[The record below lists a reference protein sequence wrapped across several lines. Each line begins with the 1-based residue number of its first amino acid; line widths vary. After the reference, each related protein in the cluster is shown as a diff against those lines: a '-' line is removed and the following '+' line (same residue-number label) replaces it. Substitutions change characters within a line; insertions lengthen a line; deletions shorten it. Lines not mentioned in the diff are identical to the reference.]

1 MAKKSAKKAVAPDPE
16 DVAAPVEDGGAGL
29 LDRDLSWLDFNARVL
44 ALAEDPSVPLLERL
58 KFLAIY
64 SANLDEFFMVRVAGL
79 AGRAAAGLGAA
90 APGGLEPAAQL
101 KAIRVRVLEL
111 AAQQA
116 AIFDALE
123 PTLAEAG
130 IRLGG
135 GQGIEPADQDEIRQ
149 RFEEQLFPV
158 LTPLAVDPGHP
169 FPYISNLSLN
179 LAVMVRDGHDGQR
192 RFARVKVP
200 PLLSRFQGTADG
212 ARLYPLDQVIVEHLP
227 MLFPG
232 MQIESAHPFRVTRNA
247 DLMVG
252 DEEADD
258 LLAAVEMQLRQRR
271 FGRAVRL
278 EVDAEMPLA
287 LRELLLRELQLGADD
302 LYEVD
307 HLLDLGSLS
316 ELYALNRPELKYPV
330 WTPVLPERLGT
341 DPGDIFSVLRSRD
354 VLLHHPYDSFSA
366 VEAFIDRAATDPDVL
381 AIKQTMYRTSL
392 ESAIPRA
399 LIRAAEAGKQVAVLV
414 ELTARFSEEVNIA
427 WARRLEE
434 AGVHVVYGL
443 VWLKTGCKATMVVRR
458 ERGELRRYC
467 HLGTGNYDAATA
479 RQYEDVGLL
488 TADEA
493 IGADLSDLF
502 NFLTG
507 YSRRNDYRKLAVAPF
522 ELRQQI
528 LKLIREASTAR
539 GGRIAMKMNNLVDDQ
554 IIEALYEASSAGCE
568 VDLLIRG
575 ICRLRPGVPGRSER
589 IRVRSIVGR
598 YLEHSRIFAFGQ
610 GDTTRY
616 FIGSADLTPS
626 NLDRRI
632 QLLCPVENAALAAR
646 LEEILAVNLA
656 ETSAGWALGPD
667 GVWGRVDG
675 RSTHSDFQQ
684 LAIERK
690 T

>member
-1 MAKKSAKKAVAPDPE
+1 MAKKTAKKETARQPE
-16 DVAAPVEDGGAGL
+16 EVAAPTEGDGRDL

-44 ALAEDPSVPLLERL
+44 ALAEDPGVPLLERL
-58 KFLAIY
+58 KFLAIF
-64 SANLDEFFMVRVAGL
+64 SANLDEFFMIRVAGL
-79 AGRAAAGLGAA
+79 AGRVAAGLGAA

-111 AAQQA
+111 VAQQT
-116 AIFDALE
+116 AIFKALV
-123 PTLAEAG
+123 PVLAEAG

-135 GQGIEPADQDEIRQ
+135 PEGVEPAHRDELRE

-179 LAVMVRDGHDGQR
+179 LAVMVRDGRDGQR

-200 PLLSRFQGTADG
+200 PLLARFQATADG
-212 ARLYPLDQVIVEHLP
+212 ARLYPLEQLIAEHLP

-232 MQIESAHPFRVTRNA
+232 MHVEGAHPFRVTRNA
-247 DLMVG
+247 DLTVS

-278 EVDAEMPLA
+278 AVDAGMPPSF
-287 LRELLLRELQLGADD
+287 RELLLRELQLGPDD
-302 LYEVD
+302 LYEID
-307 HLLDLGSLS
+307 HILDLGSLS
-316 ELYALNRPELKYPV
+316 ELYAINRPELKYPV
-330 WTPVLPERLGT
+330 WTPVPPEGLGAT
-341 DPGDIFSVLRSRD
+341 ATGDMFAVLRSRD
-354 VLLHHPYDSFSA
+354 VLLHHPYDSFGA

-392 ESAIPRA
+392 DSAIPRA

-443 VWLKTGCKATMVVRR
+443 VGLKTGCKATLVVRR

-467 HLGTGNYDAATA
+467 HLGSGNYDAATA

-502 NFLTG
+502 NYLTG
-507 YSRRNDYRKLAVAPF
+507 YSRRNDYRKLVVAPL
-522 ELRQQI
+522 ELREQI
-528 LKLIREASTAR
+528 IKLIRETSSAP
-539 GGRIAMKMNNLVDDQ
+539 GGRIAMKMNNLVDDE

-568 VDLLIRG
+568 IDLVIRG

-598 YLEHSRIFAFGQ
+598 YLEHSRIFAFSQ
-610 GDTTRY
+610 GGTGRY

-626 NLDRRI
+626 NLDRRVQI
-632 QLLCPVENAALAAR
+632 LCPVEDGALAAR

-656 ETSAGWALGPD
+656 DTSTAWTLRAD
-667 GVWGRVDG
+667 GVWKRAEG
-675 RSTHSDFQQ
+675 RSTHSDFQR
-684 LAIERK
+684 LAGER
-690 T
+690 

>member
-1 MAKKSAKKAVAPDPE
+1 M
-16 DVAAPVEDGGAGL
+16 
-29 LDRDLSWLDFNARVL
+29 
-44 ALAEDPSVPLLERL
+44 
-58 KFLAIY
+58 
-64 SANLDEFFMVRVAGL
+64 
-79 AGRAAAGLGAA
+79 AAGLGAA
-90 APGGLEPAAQL
+90 AAGGLEPMAQL
-101 KAIRVRVLEL
+101 KAIRARVLEL
-111 AAQQA
+111 VAQQG
-116 AIFDALE
+116 AIFDALV

-130 IRLGG
+130 IRLSGAE
-135 GQGIEPADQDEIRQ
+135 GIDPAHRDELRL

-179 LAVMVRDGHDGQR
+179 LAVMVRDVRDGQR

-200 PLLSRFQGTADG
+200 PLLARFQATADG
-212 ARLYPLDQVIVEHLP
+212 SRLYPLEQVISDHLS

-232 MQIESAHPFRVTRNA
+232 MEIESAHPFRVSRNA

-278 EVDAEMPLA
+278 EVDADMPVGV
-287 LRELLLRELQLGADD
+287 RELLLRELQLGADD
-302 LYEVD
+302 LYEMG

-316 ELYALNRPELKYPV
+316 ELYALKRPELKYQP
-330 WTPVLPERLGT
+330 WTPVPPEGLGGNL
-341 DPGDIFSVLRSRD
+341 GDLFGVLRTRD
-354 VLLHHPYDSFSA
+354 VLLHHPYDAFST
-366 VEAFIDRAATDPDVL
+366 VEAFIEQAATDPDVL

-392 ESAIPRA
+392 ESAIARA

-443 VWLKTGCKATMVVRR
+443 VGLKTGCKATLVVRR

-467 HLGTGNYDAATA
+467 HIGTGNYDASTA
-479 RQYEDVGLL
+479 RLYEDVGLL
-488 TADEA
+488 TGDEDV
-493 IGADLSDLF
+493 GADLSDLF

-507 YSRRNDYRKLAVAPF
+507 YSRRTGYRKLAVAPVQ
-522 ELRQQI
+522 LRQRI
-528 LKLIREASTAR
+528 LELIRETAAVP
-539 GGRIAMKMNNLVDDQ
+539 GGRIAMKMNNLVDDEV
-554 IIEALYEASSAGCE
+554 IEALYEASAAGCDI
-568 VDLLIRG
+568 DLITRG
-575 ICRLRPGVPGRSER
+575 ICRLRPGVPARSER

-610 GDTTRY
+610 GGGTRY

-626 NLDRRI
+626 NLDQRV
-632 QLLCPVENAALAAR
+632 QLLCPVENSRLAAR
-646 LEEILAVNLA
+646 LEEILSVALA
-656 ETSAGWALGPD
+656 EGSGAWILGPD
-667 GVWGRVDG
+667 GTWSHDAESR
-675 RSTHSDFQQ
+675 FPQ
-684 LAIERK
+684 LELQRLARQRNL
-690 T
+690 

>member
-443 VWLKTGCKATMVVRR
+443 VGLKTGCKATMVVRR

>member
-1 MAKKSAKKAVAPDPE
+1 MAKKSAKKDVAPDPE
-16 DVAAPVEDGGAGL
+16 DVAAPVEDDGADL

-64 SANLDEFFMVRVAGL
+64 SANLDEFFMIRVAGL
-79 AGRAAAGLGAA
+79 AGRVAAGLGAA

-101 KAIRVRVLEL
+101 KAIRGRVLEL
-111 AAQQA
+111 AAQQS

-135 GQGIEPADQDEIRQ
+135 SQGIEPADQDEIRQ

-200 PLLSRFQGTADG
+200 PLLARFQGTADG

-258 LLAAVEMQLRQRR
+258 LLAAVAMQLRQRR

-278 EVDAEMPLA
+278 EVDAEMRIA
-287 LRELLLRELQLGADD
+287 LRDLLLRELPLGADD

-307 HLLDLGSLS
+307 HPLDLGSLS

-330 WTPVLPERLGT
+330 WTPVLPVGLGT

-443 VWLKTGCKATMVVRR
+443 VGLKTGLKATLVVRR

-467 HLGTGNYDAATA
+467 HIGTGNYDATTA
-479 RQYEDVGLL
+479 RLYEDVGLL
-488 TADEA
+488 TGDED

-507 YSRRNDYRKLAVAPF
+507 YSRRNEYRKIVVAPF
-522 ELRQQI
+522 DLRSRV
-528 LKLIREASTAR
+528 LALIQETGADP
-539 GGRIAMKMNNLVDDQ
+539 GGRITMKMNNLVDED
-554 IIEALYEASSAGCE
+554 IIDALCGASAAGCE
-568 VDLLIRG
+568 IDLVIRG
-575 ICRLRPGVPGRSER
+575 ICRLRPGVPGRSDR

-598 YLEHSRIFAFGQ
+598 YLEHSRIFVFGA
-610 GDTTRY
+610 GGRTRS
-616 FIGSADLTPS
+616 FIGSVDLTPS
-626 NLDRRI
+626 NLDRRV
-632 QLLCPVENAALAAR
+632 QLLCPVEDPQLAVR
-646 LEEILAVNLA
+646 LEGILAGNLA
-656 ETSAGWALGPD
+656 DTSNAW
-667 GVWGRVDG
+667 
-675 RSTHSDFQQ
+675 
-684 LAIERK
+684 
-690 T
+690 

>member
-1 MAKKSAKKAVAPDPE
+1 MAKKTAKKAAAPE
-16 DVAAPVEDGGAGL
+16 TEAVAASIGADEVEL

-44 ALAEDPSVPLLERL
+44 ALAADPAVPLLERL
-58 KFLAIY
+58 KFLAIF

-79 AGRAAAGLGAA
+79 AGRVAAGLGAA

-101 KAIRVRVLEL
+101 KAIRARALEL
-111 AAQQA
+111 VARQT
-116 AIFDALE
+116 AIFDALI
-123 PTLAEAG
+123 PGLAEAG
-130 IRLGG
+130 IHLGG
-135 GQGIEPADQDEIRQ
+135 PQGVEPAHRDELDQ

-179 LAVMVRDGHDGQR
+179 LAVMVRDGRDGQG

-200 PLLSRFQGTADG
+200 PLLSRFQATADG
-212 ARLYPLDQVIVEHLP
+212 ARLYPLEQLIAEHLR

-232 MQIESAHPFRVTRNA
+232 MQVESAHPFRVTRNA

-278 EVDAEMPLA
+278 EVEAGMSA
-287 LRELLLRELQLGADD
+287 GVRELLLRELQLGADD

-307 HLLDLGSLS
+307 QLLDLGSLS
-316 ELYALNRPELKYPV
+316 EIYALNRPELKYPA
-330 WTPVLPERLGT
+330 WSPVPPEGLGIAST
-341 DPGDIFSVLRSRD
+341 DIFSVLRSRD
-354 VLLHHPYDSFSA
+354 ILLHHPYDSFGA
-366 VEAFIDRAATDPDVL
+366 VEAFLDRAATDPDVL

-414 ELTARFSEEVNIA
+414 ELTARFSEEVNVA
-427 WARRLEE
+427 WAHRLEE

-443 VWLKTGCKATMVVRR
+443 VGLKTGCKATLVVRR

-467 HLGTGNYDAATA
+467 HLGTGNYDATTA

-502 NFLTG
+502 NYLTG
-507 YSRRNDYRKLAVAPF
+507 YSRRNDYRKLVVRRPSPGS
-522 ELRQQI
+522 R
-528 LKLIREASTAR
+528 
-539 GGRIAMKMNNLVDDQ
+539 
-554 IIEALYEASSAGCE
+554 SS
-568 VDLLIRG
+568 
-575 ICRLRPGVPGRSER
+575 S
-589 IRVRSIVGR
+589 
-598 YLEHSRIFAFGQ
+598 
-610 GDTTRY
+610 
-616 FIGSADLTPS
+616 
-626 NLDRRI
+626 
-632 QLLCPVENAALAAR
+632 
-646 LEEILAVNLA
+646 
-656 ETSAGWALGPD
+656 
-667 GVWGRVDG
+667 
-675 RSTHSDFQQ
+675 
-684 LAIERK
+684 
-690 T
+690 

>member
-1 MAKKSAKKAVAPDPE
+1 MAKKSAKKGVAPAPE
-16 DVAAPVEDGGAGL
+16 DVAAPVEDDGADL

-64 SANLDEFFMVRVAGL
+64 SANLDEFFMIRVAGL
-79 AGRAAAGLGAA
+79 AGRVAAGLGAA

-101 KAIRVRVLEL
+101 KAIRARVLEL
-111 AAQQA
+111 GVQQA
-116 AIFDALE
+116 AIFQALG
-123 PTLAEAG
+123 PALAEAG
-130 IRLGG
+130 IPLGG
-135 GQGIEPADQDEIRQ
+135 SEGIDPADQEEIRQ

-232 MQIESAHPFRVTRNA
+232 MQIESAHPFRVIRNA

-271 FGRAVRL
+271 FGRAVRV
-278 EVDAEMPLA
+278 EVDAEMPVA

-330 WTPVLPERLGT
+330 WTPVLPQGLGT
-341 DPGDIFSVLRSRD
+341 DPGDIFAALRTRD

-443 VWLKTGCKATMVVRR
+443 VGLKTGCKATMVVRR

-528 LKLIREASTAR
+528 IKLIRETSSAP
-539 GGRIAMKMNNLVDDQ
+539 GGRIAMKMNNLVDDE
-554 IIEALYEASSAGCE
+554 IIEALYEASSAGCAI
-568 VDLLIRG
+568 DLLIRG

-656 ETSAGWALGPD
+656 DTSAGWVLGPD

-675 RSTHSDFQQ
+675 RSTHGDFQG

>member
-1 MAKKSAKKAVAPDPE
+1 MAKKSAKKDVAPDAGEGATP
-16 DVAAPVEDGGAGL
+16 AGADGADL

-58 KFLAIY
+58 KFLAIF
-64 SANLDEFFMVRVAGL
+64 SANLDEFFMIRVAGL
-79 AGRAAAGLGAA
+79 AGRVAAGLGAA

-101 KAIRVRVLEL
+101 KAIRARVLEL
-111 AAQQA
+111 ASQQG
-116 AIFDALE
+116 AIFSALA
-123 PTLAEAG
+123 PALAEAG
-130 IRLGG
+130 IALGG
-135 GQGIEPADQDEIRQ
+135 SQGIEPVDRDEIQQ

-179 LAVMVRDGHDGQR
+179 LAVMVRDGRDGQR

-200 PLLSRFQGTADG
+200 PLLSRFQVTADG
-212 ARLYPLDQVIVEHLP
+212 ARLYTLDQVIVEHLP

-232 MQIESAHPFRVTRNA
+232 MEIESAHPFRVTRNA
-247 DLMVG
+247 DLMVS

-258 LLAAVEMQLRQRR
+258 LLAAVEMQVRQRR

-278 EVDAEMPLA
+278 EVDAGMSLSV
-287 LRELLLRELQLGADD
+287 RELLLRELQLGADD

-307 HLLDLGSLS
+307 RLVDLGSLS
-316 ELYALNRPELKYPV
+316 ELYAFNRPELKYPV
-330 WTPVLPERLGT
+330 WTPVPPDGLGA
-341 DPGDIFSVLRSRD
+341 DPGDIFGVLRSRD
-354 VLLHHPYDSFSA
+354 VLLHHPYDSFGA

-427 WARRLEE
+427 WAHRLEE

-443 VWLKTGCKATMVVRR
+443 VGLKTGCKATMVVRR

-507 YSRRNDYRKLAVAPF
+507 YSRRNDYRKLAVAPV

-528 LKLIREASTAR
+528 LKLIRETSDAP
-539 GGRIAMKMNNLVDDQ
+539 GRIAMKMNNLVDDE

-568 VDLLIRG
+568 IDLLIRG
-575 ICRLRPGVPGRSER
+575 ICRLRPGVAGRSER

-632 QLLCPVENAALAAR
+632 QLLCPVEDAALAAR

-656 ETSAGWALGPD
+656 DTSAGWALEPD
-667 GVWGRVDG
+667 GVWGRVEG
-675 RSTHSDFQQ
+675 HSTHGNFQR
-684 LAIERK
+684 LAVERK